1 MSDEAKPNL
10 KEQIIEKIRG
20 FPLESPWR
28 TPLRAIENVIENY
41 DDKLKVI
48 ERVKEIEEPEVLFS
62 IEKAIVEDEEEEATN
77 TIYREFR
84 KQKKQRKQRK
94 QPCQAVIKIGKRKGE
109 TCGKVG
115 CGVHKSKVVAQA
127 TSEPR

>member
-77 TIYREFR
+77 TIYRVFR
-84 KQKKQRKQRK
+84 KMKKKKK
-94 QPCQAVIKIGKRKGE
+94 QPCQAVIKSGKRKGE

-115 CGVHKSKVVAQA
+115 CGVHKVEA
-127 TSEPR
+127 TGK